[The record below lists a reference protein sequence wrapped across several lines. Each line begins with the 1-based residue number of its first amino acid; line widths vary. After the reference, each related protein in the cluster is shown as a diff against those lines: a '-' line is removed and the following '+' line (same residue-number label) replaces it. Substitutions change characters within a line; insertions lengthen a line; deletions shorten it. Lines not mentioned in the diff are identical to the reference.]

1 MDILRAIDRKPKGF
15 VLKVVRFVKN
25 RQEQKM
31 TQRNHDNCLTKF
43 FLQLVIYTIMSIIL
57 V

>member
-25 RQEQKM
+25 RQ
-31 TQRNHDNCLTKF
+31 DTKNDSTKSR
-43 FLQLVIYTIMSIIL
+43 QLFN
-57 V
+57 